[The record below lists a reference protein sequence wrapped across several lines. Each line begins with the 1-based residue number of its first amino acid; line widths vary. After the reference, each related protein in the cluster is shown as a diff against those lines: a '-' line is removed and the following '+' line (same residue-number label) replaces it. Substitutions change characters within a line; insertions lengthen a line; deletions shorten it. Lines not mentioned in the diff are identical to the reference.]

1 MQSLQLPW
9 PRRSM
14 IFMGNISICKPTLSC
29 HDDSPFRAN
38 CSLRKWLPAIVF
50 SHILEKHVTECWVK
64 DFKMNDFLKSNCLE
78 GKLLMLSVKLGEA
91 SSNFSFHLTKWLCSF
106 NKIINYLPK
115 SEIQYVM
122 ESYKICF
129 IGHIISH

>member
-1 MQSLQLPW
+1 MT
-9 PRRSM
+9 
-14 IFMGNISICKPTLSC
+14 FMGNISICKPTLSC
-29 HDDSPFRAN
+29 HDDSPCRADY
-38 CSLRKWLPAIVF
+38 SLKKCTSDCFQYIF
-50 SHILEKHVTECWVK
+50 EKHVTECSVK
-64 DFKMNDFLKSNCLE
+64 EFKMNDFLKSNCLGE
-78 GKLLMLSVKLGEA
+78 KLLMLSVKLGEV
-91 SSNFSFHLTKWLCSF
+91 SSNFSFRLTKWLCSF